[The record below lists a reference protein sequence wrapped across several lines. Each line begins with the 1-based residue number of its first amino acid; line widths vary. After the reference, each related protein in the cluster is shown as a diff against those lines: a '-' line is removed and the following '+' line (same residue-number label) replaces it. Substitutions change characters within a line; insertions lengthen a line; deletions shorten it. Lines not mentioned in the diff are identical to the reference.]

1 MRSNH
6 LAKRRRGFTLVE
18 VLASVAILAIV
29 VPFVMNGASL
39 ATSTASVA
47 RHQAEAATLGEAK
60 LSDMVVEDTWET
72 DTQGTFAPDYPQ
84 YRYSLQSQ
92 QRSEADVM
100 ELMLTVTWQ
109 ERGRDR
115 SLNVSTMVYSA
126 ANAGTAGG
134 TGAGTGGTP

>member
-6 LAKRRRGFTLVE
+6 LINRRRGFTLVE

-47 RHQAEAATLGEAK
+47 RHQAEASTLGEAK
-60 LSDMVVEDTWET
+60 LADMVVEDTWET
-72 DTQGTFAPDYPQ
+72 EGTTGTFAPAYPQ
-84 YRYSLQSQ
+84 YRWTLQTQ

-109 ERGRDR
+109 ERGRDQ
-115 SLNVSTMVYSA
+115 SLNLSTMVYSA
-126 ANAGTAGG
+126 ANAAAASGT
-134 TGAGTGGTP
+134 GTGGTP